1 MEKNMAKIA
10 AECLDEHKAEDIL
23 TLDVSR
29 LTPFADHYVIATCS
43 NERALAASA
52 DQVAEKWEKEGFE
65 VRSIQGKPES
75 GWMIVDGGDVVVHLF
90 VAWQRKEVKL
100 DELISNRNAE
110 IHAREA

>member
-1 MEKNMAKIA
+1 MNTVRLSNISLKDFRQFLFDTG
-10 AECLDEHKAEDIL
+10 C
-23 TLDVSR
+23 SR
-29 LTPFADHYVIATCS
+29 T
-43 NERALAASA
+43 ASGTKGRGGH
-52 DQVAEKWEKEGFE
+52 EKWEKEGFE

-100 DELISNRNAE
+100 DELINNRNAE